1 MRPFL
6 AILLAAAPAFADWEG
21 RARFTFT
28 PPRPG
33 QGPLADGRIHMKRGK
48 IRIEQKGPMGEMA
61 IVFNLSTKKLDLLLL
76 ERKQYM
82 ELDQSMSAAT
92 VPPVCSGGT
101 PAGCLAAQGFK
112 RTGAEA
118 MEGRKTSI
126 WEQQRDTPMG
136 KIEQRLWIVDG
147 ARELMFLRQVT
158 KSDRGSARTDVL
170 DAEEKPQ
177 PDSLFRV
184 PADFTRLQARPAD

>member
-1 MRPFL
+1 
-6 AILLAAAPAFADWEG
+6 
-21 RARFTFT
+21 
-28 PPRPG
+28 
-33 QGPLADGRIHMKRGK
+33 
-48 IRIEQKGPMGEMA
+48 
-61 IVFNLSTKKLDLLLL
+61 
-76 ERKQYM
+76 
-82 ELDQSMSAAT
+82 
-92 VPPVCSGGT
+92 
-101 PAGCLAAQGFK
+101 
-112 RTGAEA
+112 
-118 MEGRKTSI
+118 
-126 WEQQRDTPMG
+126 MG